1 MSVEQAVKRGRK
13 KNRTEYIDYTF
24 LVIIIILMAFGFVML
39 YSTSAYMATL
49 KYGNSIYYLKKQMM
63 AAGLGAVLGVIFLKV
78 FDYHI
83 LDKLSM
89 LIFGAA
95 NVACLA
101 VNFIGTSSHGQSRW
115 TYFIPALRVG

>member
-13 KNRTEYIDYTF
+13 KNRTEYIDYTL

-63 AAGLGAVLGVIFLKV
+63 AAGLGA
-78 FDYHI
+78 
-83 LDKLSM
+83 
-89 LIFGAA
+89 
-95 NVACLA
+95 
-101 VNFIGTSSHGQSRW
+101 
-115 TYFIPALRVG
+115 